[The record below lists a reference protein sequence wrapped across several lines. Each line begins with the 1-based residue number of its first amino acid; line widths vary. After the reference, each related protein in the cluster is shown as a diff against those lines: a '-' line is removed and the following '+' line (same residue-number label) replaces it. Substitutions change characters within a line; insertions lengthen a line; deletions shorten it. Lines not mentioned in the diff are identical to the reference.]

1 MMFAVVFNLVKFDGP
16 KHLRSKFRTMAVAVG
31 NALQLYRS
39 MTSKS
44 DEIVEPFFADV
55 SNSLYGVCE
64 PVTK

>member
-1 MMFAVVFNLVKFDGP
+1 MVFAVVFNLVKFDGP
-16 KHLRSKFRTMAVAVG
+16 KHLRSKFQMLTVG

-44 DEIVEPFFADV
+44 DEIVEPFFADM

-64 PVTK
+64 PVIK